1 MNEQDDDHDEDES
14 KRFDIDSVS
23 DDLDWQPPPAIADLI
38 EQIDR
43 PRCRWVRVLEIEENW
58 FLRWQ
63 EIHPEMLHG
72 QEMFSI
78 RDEAGRKEYDKLQR
92 LMPPKSFEVPITRH
106 QAFALICCCW
116 LPDEF
121 IEDINDFVKPS

>member
-14 KRFDIDSVS
+14 KRFDLDAVS

-43 PRCRWVRVLEIEENW
+43 ARCRWVRVAEIGENW
-58 FLRWQ
+58 LLRWQ

-72 QEMFSI
+72 QEMFSNN
-78 RDEAGRKEYDKLQR
+78 DEAGRKEYEDLQR

-106 QAFALICCCW
+106 QAFALNMLLLASRRIH
-116 LPDEF
+116 EGY
-121 IEDINDFVKPS
+121 